1 VHDITKIEDLGVNY
15 KDKTATE
22 EVWDLD
28 NPTISIT
35 VKETSYLPAKETYLF
50 TSKRDGTRPT
60 CNNPH
65 IPY

>member
-1 VHDITKIEDLGVNY
+1 MHDITKIEDLGVNY

-22 EVWDLD
+22 EVWDFE

-35 VKETSYLPAKETYLF
+35 VKETYLF
-50 TSKRDGTRPT
+50 TSKRDGTRP
-60 CNNPH
+60 NNPH

>member
-1 VHDITKIEDLGVNY
+1 MHDITKFEDLGVNY

-35 VKETSYLPAKETYLF
+35 VKETYLF
-50 TSKRDGTRPT
+50 TSKRDLRIYQQKGR
-60 CNNPH
+60 H
-65 IPY
+65 KA